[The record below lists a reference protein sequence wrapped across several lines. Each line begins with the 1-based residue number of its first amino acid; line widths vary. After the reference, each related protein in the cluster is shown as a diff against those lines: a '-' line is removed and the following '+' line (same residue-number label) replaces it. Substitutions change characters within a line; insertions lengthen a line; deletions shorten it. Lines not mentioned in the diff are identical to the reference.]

1 MTESEKLTPEEVQE
15 PASEAGNKADPAAGS
30 GADIE
35 TPDAKLAAELEDA
48 RARADEYRQEML
60 RAHADLDNA
69 RKRAQREIENAHK
82 YAVEKLLGDLLPIKD
97 SMELGLS
104 AAESSDDIASLRE
117 GMELTLKMLE
127 DLLEKHGV
135 TEVNPVGE
143 KFSHELHQAM
153 TMQESAEA
161 EPGTVLNVM
170 QKGYLLNDRLVR
182 PAMVI
187 VAK

>member
-1 MTESEKLTPEEVQE
+1 MTESEKQTPEADEVAVSG
-15 PASEAGNKADPAAGS
+15 PEAG
-30 GADIE
+30 E
-35 TPDAKLAAELEDA
+35 TTEVTVETLAAEMEEA
-48 RARADEYRQEML
+48 RARADEYQQEML
-60 RAHADLDNA
+60 RARADLDNT
-69 RKRAQREIENAHK
+69 RKRAEREVQNAHK

-104 AAESSDDIASLRE
+104 AAGSSDDVASLRE
-117 GMELTLKMLE
+117 GMELTLKMLD
-127 DLLEKHGV
+127 DLLQKHGV

-161 EPGTVLNVM
+161 ESGTVLNVM

>member
-1 MTESEKLTPEEVQE
+1 VTESEKQTPEADEEMVSD
-15 PASEAGNKADPAAGS
+15 PEAGAATEVTV
-30 GADIE
+30 E
-35 TPDAKLAAELEDA
+35 TLTAELEEA
-48 RARADEYRQEML
+48 RARGDEYQQEML
-60 RAHADLDNA
+60 RARADLDNA
-69 RKRAQREIENAHK
+69 RKRAEREVQNAHK
-82 YAVEKLLGDLLPIKD
+82 YAVEKFLGDLLPIKD
-97 SMELGLS
+97 SLELGLS
-104 AAESSDDIASLRE
+104 AAESSDDVASLRE

-153 TMQESAEA
+153 TLQESAEV

>member
-1 MTESEKLTPEEVQE
+1 MTESEKTKPEETTDV
-15 PASEAGNKADPAAGS
+15 ADTGVDEQ
-30 GADIE
+30 GAVE
-35 TPDAKLAAELEDA
+35 TLTAELEEA
-48 RARADEYRQEML
+48 RARADQYQQDML
-60 RAHADLDNA
+60 RARADLDNA

-104 AAESSDDIASLRE
+104 AAESSDDVASLRE